1 MKLTMQR
8 KKLRLPSRV
17 MMVSETERT
26 VLQNLVRKGGT
37 GNVIEFLDPAAYN
50 FDQAFDLANQL
61 QNKDFLKLLYSNFN
75 KNLVVVEL
83 TLPGFE
89 AGK

>member
-1 MKLTMQR
+1 
-8 KKLRLPSRV
+8 
-17 MMVSETERT
+17 MMVTETERS

-37 GNVIEFLDPAAYN
+37 GNVIEFLDPTAFD
-50 FDQAFDLANQL
+50 FDQAFEFANDL
-61 QNKDFLKLLYSNFN
+61 QNKDLVKLLYSNFN
-75 KNLVVVEL
+75 RNLVVVEL